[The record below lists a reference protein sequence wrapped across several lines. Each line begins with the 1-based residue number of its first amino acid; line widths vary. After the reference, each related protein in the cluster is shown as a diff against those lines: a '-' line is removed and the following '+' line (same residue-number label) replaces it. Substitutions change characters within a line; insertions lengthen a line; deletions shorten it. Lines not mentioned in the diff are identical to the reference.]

1 MESKSSTQN
10 DWVKGKGGIIFGT
23 RQIMNGIEKR
33 VHRSEN
39 YLPGSPLS
47 QFFQSS
53 KVTEAID
60 FFVEFNSL
68 LFDGFFPRFVFFFVF
83 LRDFNRIFTLFQLF
97 LDFRF

>member
-39 YLPGSPLS
+39 YLPGSPLC

-53 KVTEAID
+53 
-60 FFVEFNSL
+60 
-68 LFDGFFPRFVFFFVF
+68 
-83 LRDFNRIFTLFQLF
+83 
-97 LDFRF
+97 